1 VSRIFADYFPY
12 SLFLPNS
19 IQLMKKTVATLIVL
33 FAVTSLKAQNLQ
45 VHYDFGKDRKYVTS
59 TVEMFKPD
67 KWGSTFFFIDMN
79 YDADNGKTVSLA
91 YWEIARGFKLGKS
104 PFAAHIE
111 YNGGFGQYNSTPVNG
126 AYPINDSWLAG
137 LDYNYNNADF
147 TRGISFQVLYKYIRD
162 KNDAAFQLTTVW
174 YMHMLNKKLT
184 FDGFADFWREDN
196 TVFDDEGNSTETKYV
211 FLAEPQIWY
220 NVTENLSFGSEIET
234 SFNFSQNDGF
244 MVNPTLAGKWK
255 F

>member
-1 VSRIFADYFPY
+1 
-12 SLFLPNS
+12 
-19 IQLMKKTVATLIVL
+19 MKKPVAILIVL
-33 FAVTSLKAQNLQ
+33 LSIASVKAQNLQ
-45 VHYDFGKDRKYVTS
+45 VHYDFGENRKLVTS

-79 YDADNGKTVSLA
+79 YDAKNGKTVSLA

-104 PFAAHIE
+104 PFAAHVE
-111 YNGGFGQYNSTPVNG
+111 YNGGFGQFNMGESYG
-126 AYPINDSWLAG
+126 AYPINDAWLAG
-137 LDYNYNNADF
+137 FDYNINNSDF
-147 TRGISFQVLYKYIRD
+147 TRGITFQVLYKYIRD
-162 KNDAAFQLTTVW
+162 KQDASFQLTAVW

-196 TVFDDEGNSTETKYV
+196 AFANSNETVDKTKYV
-211 FLAEPQIWY
+211 FLTEPQIWY
-220 NVTENLSFGSEIET
+220 NLTENLSLGSEIEI
-234 SFNFSQNDGF
+234 SSNFSGNKGF

>member
-1 VSRIFADYFPY
+1 
-12 SLFLPNS
+12 
-19 IQLMKKTVATLIVL
+19 MKKTVAILIVL
-33 FAVTSLKAQNLQ
+33 FAVAYVKAQNLQ
-45 VHYDFGKDRKYVTS
+45 VHYDFGENRKLVTT

-91 YWEIARGFKLGKS
+91 YWEIARGITLGKS
-104 PFAAHIE
+104 KFAAHIE
-111 YNGGFGQYNSTPVNG
+111 YNGGFGQFNMGTSYG
-126 AYPINDSWLAG
+126 AYQINDAWLTG
-137 LDYNYNNADF
+137 LDYNLNNADF

-162 KNDAAFQLTTVW
+162 KQDAAFQLTTVW

-196 TVFDDEGNSTETKYV
+196 TFSTTEGNTVSETKTKYV
-211 FLAEPQIWY
+211 FLTEPQIWY
-220 NVTENLSFGSEIET
+220 NVTENLSFGSEVEM
-234 SFNFSQNDGF
+234 SVNFSGNEGF
-244 MVNPTLAGKWK
+244 MINPTLAGKWK